1 MKVRCGFKKSGDLS
15 PKNIEIFSEHLQPL
29 NNLTYINNR
38 FSMMDFIT
46 FKGLKHYPIGNAHL
60 QPGAD
65 GLTISNLSTP
75 LDGIAIETKRAT
87 FFDLQFNPVFFEN
100 DTDFGVTFNQT
111 DNSNGFRAMAQWA
124 IAQHLE
130 TSVAYLFLNSKLE
143 GEQIIVT
150 GFNAGN
156 NTFQRVFE
164 QTGIPGYNW
173 MIVGVFDLAYKKA
186 ELTGIDCKL
195 EMVRDNTGKVV
206 EVTIVKSF
214 RCNGTLTPIS
224 GKSLL
229 RYSNE
234 KEQTQ
239 SFAIDSLQITS
250 SLYYPGGLP
259 EEKEGYISQAVITG
273 QGMQALVLTDEHSG
287 R

>member
-1 MKVRCGFKKSGDLS
+1 MKVGGGFAKSGDLS
-15 PKNIEIFSEHLQPL
+15 PKNIKIFSEHLQPL
-29 NNLTYINNR
+29 NNLIYINNR
-38 FSMMDFIT
+38 FSMTDFIT
-46 FKGLKHYPIGNAHL
+46 FKGLKHYPVGNAHL
-60 QPGAD
+60 QPGTD

-75 LDGIAIETKRAT
+75 LDGITIETKRAT
-87 FFDLQFNPVFFEN
+87 FFDLQFNPVFIEN
-100 DTDFGVTFNQT
+100 DTDFGVTFNLT
-111 DNSNGFRAMAQWA
+111 DNSNSFRAMAQWA

-143 GEQIIVT
+143 GEQIMVT

-156 NTFQRVFE
+156 NIFQRVFE

-173 MIVGVFDLAYKKA
+173 MIVGVFDLAYNKA
-186 ELTGIDCKL
+186 ELTGIDCR
-195 EMVRDNTGKVV
+195 MAMIRDKAGKVI

-214 RCNGTLTPIS
+214 RCKGIMTPTS

-229 RYSNE
+229 RYSN
-234 KEQTQ
+234 KIRQTQ
-239 SFAIDSLQITS
+239 SFAIDSLQIAS

-273 QGMQALVLTDEHSG
+273 QGMPALVLTEEYSG